1 MQIKEEYQKAVGSR
15 NNEKCLMY
23 DVHAKCFCKRQ
34 VVWDDPVR
42 RANIG
47 LSDIEVGLSQHGGL
61 RGRTPAYFTELV
73 LG

>member
-15 NNEKCLMY
+15 NNEKRLMY
-23 DVHAKCFCKRQ
+23 DVHAKYFYKRQ

-42 RANIG
+42 GANIG
-47 LSDIEVGLSQHGGL
+47 LSNIEVGLSKRGGL
-61 RGRTPAYFTELV
+61 RERTPAHFTEQV